1 MEGELIMIHSGV
13 TTGTPSKVPFGAGV
27 FFNGIEYNE
36 QVAPTEE
43 AVKAALIG
51 ATQEGGTV
59 TITPEFFDIP
69 ADGVLV
75 PLEEL
80 KQKVGEKAQME
91 TSFLELSAKNV
102 KMQVIGK
109 LADSTDKN
117 YDVIT
122 SDEHLRS
129 GHFYTGFGWWGHLVD
144 GRECIIMFKKALC
157 TSGFVSENKNM
168 TNTVFKGTF
177 ECHSDIE
184 YGTVKLPYVIFI
196 RKAEGWTAVNADEAA
211 A

>member
-27 FFNGIEYNE
+27 FFNGIDYDEKI
-36 QVAPTEE
+36 APTEE

-69 ADGVLV
+69 ADGVNV
-75 PLEEL
+75 PVAEL
-80 KQKVGEKAQME
+80 KMKVGEKAKME
-91 TSFLELSAKNV
+91 TSFLELKAENV
-102 KMQVIGK
+102 KNQVIGK
-109 LADSTDKN
+109 LSETTDKN

-129 GHFYTGFGWWGHLVD
+129 GHFYDGFGWWGHLVD
-144 GRECIIMFKKALC
+144 GRESIILFKKALC
-157 TSGFVSENKNM
+157 TSGFVSENKNK

-196 RKAEGWTAVNADEAA
+196 RKAEGWTAVNADEVAA
-211 A
+211 